1 MKFLTSSQIQVDV
14 PKKPKKITGTRFGA
28 VLGFNTFATPFS
40 VWCEC
45 TRTYEKPYEDTKYT
59 LAGKAIEPLQRKYLQ
74 DELFFYGLKGPQDIY
89 GDDPMK
95 ATWGDFF
102 HDEPIFGG
110 MWDAVQYDENNK
122 PIAVVE
128 FKTTKNAQDW
138 TNGEMPEHYALQVAL
153 YAYLMH
159 VEQCYLVASFLEE
172 SDYEHPEK
180 FVPSQSN
187 THMIPFKVHERYPNF
202 EELLAKARKFWDEN
216 VATGLSP
223 QFDSTR
229 KVDKEILDILRST
242 NVTPDTDIDKLTAEW
257 EENKIAIDAAEAT
270 VESKVERNKN
280 IESQISELLKSSM
293 KEGDKKATVSGKH
306 IQFVYSCAT
315 TSTIDK
321 DKLKIDGILD
331 RYQTTKEV
339 WKLTKKSLEE
349 KEAK

>member
-1 MKFLTSSQIQVDV
+1 MKFLTSNQIQVDV

-28 VLGFNTFATPFS
+28 VLGVNAWATPFS

-45 TRTYEKPYEDTKYT
+45 TRTYEKPYEETKYT

-110 MWDAVQYDENNK
+110 MWDAVQYDESGK

-138 TNGEMPEHYALQVAL
+138 TNGEMPEYYALQVAL

-159 VEQCYLVASFLEE
+159 VDQCYLVASFLEE

-187 THMIPFKVHERYPNF
+187 THMIPFKVSERYPNF
-202 EELLAKARKFWDEN
+202 EELLTKARKFWDEN

-242 NVTPDTDIDKLTAEW
+242 NVTPDTDSAKLIQEY
-257 EENKIAIDAAEAT
+257 EENQIAIDAAEAT
-270 VESKVERNKN
+270 VQAKKDRNLN
-280 IESQISELLKSSM
+280 IASQLSEMLKASM
-293 KEGDKKATVSGKH
+293 KEGDKKATLSGSRF
-306 IQFVYSCAT
+306 QFVYSLVN
-315 TSTIDK
+315 SSSIDK
-321 DKLKIDGILD
+321 EKLKMDGVLD
-331 RYQTTKEV
+331 RYQISKEV
-339 WKLTKKSLEE
+339 WKLNVKAI
-349 KEAK
+349 KEDK